1 MKNIAIKEN
10 HLYNKAYKRGRSF
23 VGKLVAVYILKDY
36 GAKRIMEQNP
46 QKQYLNRLGLAV
58 SKKLGGAVTR
68 NRAKRVIRAAYDSLK
83 DELKTGNLIVI
94 SARFAILGKKSQD
107 VEKELRIGFKELD
120 AFRGGAKL
128 TDDTTGSQGT

>member
-10 HLYNKAYKRGRSF
+10 HLYNKAYKRGKSF

-36 GAKRIMEQNP
+36 AAKRLMEQNP
-46 QKQYLNRLGLAV
+46 QKQYVNRVGLSV

-68 NRAKRVIRAAYDSLK
+68 NRAKRIIRAAYDSLK

-94 SARFAILGKKSQD
+94 SARFAILGKKAQD
-107 VEKELRIGFKELD
+107 VERELRIGFGELD
-120 AFRGGAKL
+120 AFRGAKL
-128 TDDTTGSQGT
+128 TDDITGSQGT